1 MFANNNIVI
10 FFKSRYVH
18 YGNESLVLQATM
30 NTLDFVG
37 HFSTS
42 AMYKRQPTDKY
53 EPFTPLK
60 RFIKMAT
67 ATYIHNHSTG
77 VSKQPTWY
85 TIRGAFYHVRCIMN
99 KRVHCTLYAVHCTLY
114 NIPYTCTTYTHD
126 AYPWLRNALCY
137 ISRSWFC
144 KLYLW
149 KYWSIEFIN
158 YIFNS
163 IECISFNISQIF
175 DSVYCPLNVYY
186 LQCYYYLSW

>member
-99 KRVHCTLYAVHCTLY
+99 NRVHCTLYAVRDYAMHY
-114 NIPYTCTTYTHD
+114 
-126 AYPWLRNALCY
+126 A
-137 ISRSWFC
+137 ISRGVDSA
-144 KLYLW
+144 
-149 KYWSIEFIN
+149 N
-158 YIFNS
+158 YIYGN
-163 IECISFNISQIF
+163 IE
-175 DSVYCPLNVYY
+175 V
-186 LQCYYYLSW
+186 LSL